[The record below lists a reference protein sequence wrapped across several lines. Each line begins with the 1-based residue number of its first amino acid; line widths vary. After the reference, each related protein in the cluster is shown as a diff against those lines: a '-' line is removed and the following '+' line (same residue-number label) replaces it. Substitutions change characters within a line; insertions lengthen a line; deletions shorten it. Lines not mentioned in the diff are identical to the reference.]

1 MSGFDLLIRRIGGS
15 RKSGLKKWRQVA
27 LALKSN
33 EN

>member
-1 MSGFDLLIRRIGGS
+1 MSVFALLIRRIGGS
-15 RKSGLKKWRQVA
+15 RKSGLKKLRQVA